1 MVISWDLSLTPL
13 VVLFSPT
20 LRLRYRACWF
30 KATSEI
36 PVLSSIFRTA
46 VESTRK
52 QALALEYD
60 GKDAP
65 AGTVFVCDCH
75 SSKEVD
81 GHMCFSYRDGRVVGA
96 TLFLPKVEDS
106 PYDTNKITLHQMGH
120 CLGLVDSDDKTSIMY
135 AALHDRPTCFSP
147 EDIKLLETLINL

>member
-1 MVISWDLSLTPL
+1 MATWDLSLMPL

-20 LRLRYRACWF
+20 LRLRYRVSWF

-36 PVLSSIFRTA
+36 PVLSKIFKTA
-46 VESTRK
+46 VQSTRK
-52 QALALEYD
+52 QALAMEFD

-75 SSKEVD
+75 SSTEVD
-81 GHMCFSYRDGRVVGA
+81 GHMRFAYKDGKTVGA

-135 AALHDRPTCFSP
+135 AALHDRPTSFSLN
-147 EDIKLLETLINL
+147 DIELLTTLINL